1 PKVVKR
7 LKKDFIDA
15 LNNNNKFSPTLYITL
30 EEAVI
35 DGKIVLWVHIPVASQ
50 VVCCNGR
57 IWDRGEDGD
66 HDITDAILTVGEL
79 YARKSGQFTERKVF
93 PYASEEDLRVG

>member
-1 PKVVKR
+1 VKR